1 MSATFQPDRM
11 PGYVLPKYA
20 YRRPPE
26 LAGGTAR
33 LHAAIIV
40 GGGLA
45 GLTAALELGSRGVR
59 CVLLDDDDT
68 VGAQGLSSR
77 GICPSRNSPR
87 SSICSSPTSSSTWWR
102 RRRRRC
108 C

>member
-26 LAGGTAR
+26 LAGGGSPVYPAVV
-33 LHAAIIV
+33 V
-40 GGGLA
+40 GAGLA
-45 GLTAALELGSRGVR
+45 GLTAALELGRRGVR
-59 CVLLDDDDT
+59 TLLLDEDDT

-77 GICPSRNSPR
+77 GISHA
-87 SSICSSPTSSSTWWR
+87 
-102 RRRRRC
+102 
-108 C
+108 